1 MAVDLDVCMVTLE
14 LFCPAAAAASAAAA
28 TITTTN
34 SNVNSNDGDFYNV
47 NSKEHCGRSVPAR
60 GQAVR
65 LSQADSTLDFSL
77 LPSWNCTQYGLVP
90 PFPVAVDAEPGLL
103 GVDRLQ
109 MFFSR
114 NPIVHPASAA
124 TMWSLKA
131 VLSLNSFLLFLHLL
145 LFCCIL

>member
-1 MAVDLDVCMVTLE
+1 M
-14 LFCPAAAAASAAAA
+14 
-28 TITTTN
+28 
-34 SNVNSNDGDFYNV
+34 
-47 NSKEHCGRSVPAR
+47 
-60 GQAVR
+60 
-65 LSQADSTLDFSL
+65 
-77 LPSWNCTQYGLVP
+77 GLIP
-90 PFPVAVDAEPGLL
+90 PFPVAVDAEVGLL

-131 VLSLNSFLLFLHLL
+131 LLSLDSFRFFLHL